1 MLRFHDFF
9 NTKINIYDIF
19 LFQDKFRK
27 MLQLQSRIGDYFE
40 LIKPGRDLIK
50 EGELQKISRKGISPR
65 YFILLSDYLLYTTY
79 R

>member
-9 NTKINIYDIF
+9 NTKINIYDVF
-19 LFQDKFRK
+19 FFQDKFRK

>member
-1 MLRFHDFF
+1 
-9 NTKINIYDIF
+9 
-19 LFQDKFRK
+19 